1 MISCIVFILFLVLW
15 GKITPTSQNI
25 ITFANKNVLTMET
38 KNENIKDQQRLGQ
51 LKNLV
56 MLASADEKITDSEL
70 AVLVAVASRENITPE
85 EFNKV
90 IEDPDSVTITLP
102 EDEETKLAYL
112 RDMVAMMMV
121 DGELDEQEL
130 AICKLY
136 AMALGYRGSI
146 VDGMIAGVIDN
157 LDAEDNSCDE

>member
-1 MISCIVFILFLVLW
+1 M
-15 GKITPTSQNI
+15 N
-25 ITFANKNVLTMET
+25 NN
-38 KNENIKDQQRLGQ
+38 KDQQRLGQ

-56 MLASADEKITDSEL
+56 MLAAADGHLTDSEM
-70 AVLVAVASRENITPE
+70 AVLLAVASRENLTPD

-90 IEDPDSVTITLP
+90 IDDPDSVNIVLP
-102 EDEETKLAYL
+102 EDEDTKLAYL

-136 AMALGYRGSI
+136 ALALGYRSSI
-146 VDGMIAGVIDN
+146 VDGMIAGVIDQ
-157 LDAEDNSCDE
+157 LDAAEDTPPE

>member
-1 MISCIVFILFLVLW
+1 
-15 GKITPTSQNI
+15 
-25 ITFANKNVLTMET
+25 MEP
-38 KNENIKDQQRLGQ
+38 KKENMKDKQRLGQ

-56 MLASADEKITDSEL
+56 MLASADENVTDSEM
-70 AVLVAVASRENITPE
+70 AVMIAVASREDITPE

-90 IEDPDSVTITLP
+90 MDDPDSVKIELP

-112 RDMVAMMMV
+112 RDMVAMMMI
-121 DGELDEQEL
+121 DGELDEHEM

-146 VDGMIAGVIDN
+146 VDGMIAGVIDM
-157 LDAEDNSCDE
+157 LDAQEAATDE

>member
-1 MISCIVFILFLVLW
+1 MEM
-15 GKITPTSQNI
+15 NND
-25 ITFANKNVLTMET
+25 NK
-38 KNENIKDQQRLGQ
+38 KDQQRLGQ

-56 MLASADEKITDSEL
+56 MLATADERFTDSEL
-70 AVLVAVASRENITPE
+70 AVILAVASREDITPD

-90 IEDPDSVTITLP
+90 IEDPDSVNISLP

-121 DGELDEQEL
+121 DGELDEHEL

-136 AMALGYRGSI
+136 AMALGYRSSI
-146 VDGMIAGVIDN
+146 VDGMIAGVIDS
-157 LDAEDNSCDE
+157 LDAQDAACE

>member
-1 MISCIVFILFLVLW
+1 MEN
-15 GKITPTSQNI
+15 KIDNTQ
-25 ITFANKNVLTMET
+25 
-38 KNENIKDQQRLGQ
+38 ENQRMGQ

-56 MLASADEKITDSEL
+56 MLASADEKMTDSEM
-70 AVLVAVASRENITPE
+70 AVLIAVASRENITPE

-90 IEDPDSVTITLP
+90 IDDPDSVNITLP

-112 RDMVAMMMV
+112 RDMVAMMMI
-121 DGELDEQEL
+121 DGELDEQEM

-146 VDGMIAGVIDN
+146 VDGMIAGVIDS
-157 LDAEDNSCDE
+157 LDAQAQAGDE

>member
-1 MISCIVFILFLVLW
+1 MKE
-15 GKITPTSQNI
+15 KI
-25 ITFANKNVLTMET
+25 
-38 KNENIKDQQRLGQ
+38 ENPQEVQRLGQ

-56 MLASADEKITDSEL
+56 MLASADEKMTDSEM
-70 AVLVAVASRENITPE
+70 AVLLAVASRENITPD

-90 IEDPDSVTITLP
+90 IDDPDSVKITLP

-112 RDMVAMMMV
+112 RDMVAMMMI
-121 DGELDEQEL
+121 DGELDEHEL

-146 VDGMIAGVIDN
+146 VDGMIAGVIDS
-157 LDAEDNSCDE
+157 LDAKAAEE

>member
-1 MISCIVFILFLVLW
+1 MNN
-15 GKITPTSQNI
+15 PQ
-25 ITFANKNVLTMET
+25 E
-38 KNENIKDQQRLGQ
+38 QQRLGQ

-56 MLASADEKITDSEL
+56 MLAAADGHVTDSEL
-70 AVLVAVASRENITPE
+70 AVLLAVASRENISPE
-85 EFNKV
+85 DFNNV
-90 IEDPDSVTITLP
+90 IENPDSVSITLP
-102 EDEETKLAYL
+102 EDEDTKLAYL

-146 VDGMIAGVIDN
+146 VDGMIAGVIDQ
-157 LDAEDNSCDE
+157 LDAGEKTEE

>member
-1 MISCIVFILFLVLW
+1 M
-15 GKITPTSQNI
+15 K
-25 ITFANKNVLTMET
+25 
-38 KNENIKDQQRLGQ
+38 ENIDKPQEQLRLGQ

-56 MLASADEKITDSEL
+56 MLAAADGHVTDSEM
-70 AVLVAVASRENITPE
+70 AVLLAVASRENITPE

-90 IEDPDSVTITLP
+90 IDDPDSVSITLP
-102 EDEETKLAYL
+102 EDDDTKMAYL

-146 VDGMIAGVIDN
+146 IDGMIAGVIDQ
-157 LDAEDNSCDE
+157 LDAEGASEA

>member
-1 MISCIVFILFLVLW
+1 M
-15 GKITPTSQNI
+15 
-25 ITFANKNVLTMET
+25 KNHYLCYYFYFMMMET
-38 KNENIKDQQRLGQ
+38 MNDKRNDQERLGQ

-56 MLASADEKITDSEL
+56 MLASADEKITDSEM
-70 AVLVAVASRENITPE
+70 AVLIAVATRENLTPD

-90 IEDPDSVTITLP
+90 MDDPDSVNISLP

-112 RDMVAMMMV
+112 RDMVAMMMI
-121 DGELDEQEL
+121 DGELDEQEM

-146 VDGMIAGVIDN
+146 VDGMIAGVIDQ
-157 LDAEDNSCDE
+157 LDAEAAAE

>member
-1 MISCIVFILFLVLW
+1 MSEV
-15 GKITPTSQNI
+15 
-25 ITFANKNVLTMET
+25 KNNPE
-38 KNENIKDQQRLGQ
+38 EQQRLGQ

-56 MLASADEKITDSEL
+56 MLVSADGRFTDSEM
-70 AVLVAVASRENITPE
+70 AVLVAVASRENISPE
-85 EFNKV
+85 EFNQV
-90 IEDPDSVTITLP
+90 IENPDSVDINLP

-130 AICKLY
+130 AICKIY

-146 VDGMIAGVIDN
+146 VDGMIAGVVDS
-157 LDAEDNSCDE
+157 LDAEAGAQ

>member
-1 MISCIVFILFLVLW
+1 
-15 GKITPTSQNI
+15 
-25 ITFANKNVLTMET
+25 MET
-38 KNENIKDQQRLGQ
+38 MNDNKDQQRLGQ

-56 MLASADEKITDSEL
+56 MLASADERFTDSEL
-70 AVLVAVASRENITPE
+70 AVLIAVASRENITPD

-90 IEDPDSVTITLP
+90 IEEPDSVNIVLP

-130 AICKLY
+130 AICKVY
-136 AMALGYRGSI
+136 AMALGFQGSI
-146 VDGMIAGVIDN
+146 VDGMIAGVIDS
-157 LDAEDNSCDE
+157 LDAEATACGQA

>member
-1 MISCIVFILFLVLW
+1 M
-15 GKITPTSQNI
+15 NE
-25 ITFANKNVLTMET
+25 KNNDPQEQL
-38 KNENIKDQQRLGQ
+38 RLGQ

-56 MLASADEKITDSEL
+56 MLAASDGHMTDSEL
-70 AVLVAVASRENITPE
+70 AVLLAVASREEITPE
-85 EFNKV
+85 DFNKV

-102 EDEETKLAYL
+102 EDENTKLAYL

-136 AMALGYRGSI
+136 AIALGYRSSI

-157 LDAEDNSCDE
+157 LDAEQTAD